1 MPVYAEESRVKVYT
15 PKAYKQKAMEQS
27 PKYMRVYGEA
37 YELLVDYS
45 GSMAGWINLAK
56 ETLIYI
62 LPKIPDKSY
71 VALRVFG
78 ERQSNLFTPIYSE
91 ECRSTRL
98 VSYFRNS
105 NQENIIRGLNEANLG
120 GMTPLEYALRQT
132 IEKDLKNLTVIPQ
145 FNQQNNRK
153 KIILVTDGYENCGG
167 NPCAYIREAVRKDK
181 KLQIDVIHLSGD
193 NTLKCLTE
201 ETGGHFYTISDKKS
215 FEEALEQVFDV
226 PVGTVEEGRKQS
238 GANKSSETKTPPKQH
253 GYRFIQF

>member
-1 MPVYAEESRVKVYT
+1 
-15 PKAYKQKAMEQS
+15 MEQS

-78 ERQSNLFTPIYSE
+78 ERQGALFNSIYSE

-98 VSYFRNS
+98 VTYFRNF
-105 NQENIIRGLNEANLG
+105 NQNENIIKGLNEATLG

-145 FNQQNNRK
+145 FNQQNNHK

-167 NPCAYIREAVRKDK
+167 NPCAYIKEAARRDK
-181 KLQIDVIHLSGD
+181 KLQIDVIQLSGD
-193 NTLKCLTE
+193 NTLRCLTE
-201 ETGGHFYTISDKKS
+201 ETGGHFYHISDKKS
-215 FEEALEQVFDV
+215 FEQALEQVFDV
-226 PVGTVEEGRKQS
+226 PAGTVEEGKKQS
-238 GANKSSETKTPPKQH
+238 SGIDKSSETKTPPKQH